1 MGQGHR
7 RPGGAVGRGT
17 WLWVWLAG
25 GALALAA
32 APARTQLP
40 GNPGAPAP
48 VPPPPAVEPV
58 QAKLPAPPAAE
69 KNGEPG
75 VLPGQ
80 ISTMPPPR
88 PVEPHFPV
96 PPPRDL
102 AFPRPPG
109 FPQELGTTRMPT
121 PEDLQRRNKFIGSIL
136 DPEMPLDLVVG
147 RTRLMVLK
155 TVPKRIQIADETIA
169 LYNLISPT
177 EVSLMGKSVGTTVLT
192 LWFPDPAD
200 PAKQEVLTYQVRVMP
215 DPEFRERQ
223 MRVYKQLE
231 VDINKAFVD
240 SVVKLNLIGDKLV
253 VTGNAKDVQEATKIL
268 QIIRPFAPNYLW
280 GSGRESPEARVP
292 LNQMPPGAKPVDPAA
307 PLTTSPGTE
316 NFVPTGNPYIVNLL
330 RIPGEQQVML
340 RVTVAEVDRA
350 AARSIGLDFN
360 IINRHGRQVFANN
373 TGSIATGGITGL
385 TGNFSG
391 LGTTNFLNA
400 APGVAAGPG
409 GFNNLPASLDN
420 GQVNL
425 AISALKELS
434 YAKTLAEPT
443 LVTMNGQTATF
454 LAGGEFPV
462 PVITGFGGGIGT
474 FGLQGVNFVPYGV
487 QVAFTPWITDRDRIR
502 LSIQASVSARDLA
515 NGTTNIGGANITG
528 LTTRFFQNVVEL
540 REGQTLAVAGLIQ
553 NNLGADASRIP
564 FIGEL
569 PILASLTGFQ
579 RITAGEQELVILI
592 TPELVH
598 PFDHGECPPLPG
610 SNLFEPSDLEFY
622 VCGRL
627 ESHYGFDFRSPVMTD
642 FNRIRQYRQMEKTY
656 LHGQHGYCP

>member
-1 MGQGHR
+1 VLALGAAAAVGAQV
-7 RPGGAVGRGT
+7 PGGS
-17 WLWVWLAG
+17 G
-25 GALALAA
+25 GA
-32 APARTQLP
+32 APV
-40 GNPGAPAP
+40 
-48 VPPPPAVEPV
+48 VPPPVIEPV
-58 QAKLPAPPAAE
+58 QAKMPP
-69 KNGEPG
+69 PG
-75 VLPGQ
+75 KIGDSGILPGQ
-80 ISTMPPPR
+80 IGNLPQPR
-88 PVEPHFPV
+88 PLAPV
-96 PPPRDL
+96 APVAPPRDL
-102 AFPRPPG
+102 TFPRQPG
-109 FPQELGTTRMPT
+109 FPQVIGTTPVAT
-121 PEDLQRRNKFIGSIL
+121 PETIQRYNDKVPAIL
-136 DPEMPLDLVVG
+136 DPEMTLDLVAG

-155 TVPKRIQIADETIA
+155 AVPKRIQIADETIA

-177 EVSLMGKSVGTTVLT
+177 EVSVIGKSVGTTVLT
-192 LWFPDPAD
+192 LWFSDQAN
-200 PAKQEVLTYQVRVMP
+200 PAKQEILTYQVRVVP
-215 DPEFRERQ
+215 DPDFRERQ

-231 VDINKAFVD
+231 VDINKTFVD
-240 SVVKLNLIGDKLV
+240 SVVHLNLVGDKLV
-253 VTGNAKDVQEATKIL
+253 ITGNAKDVQEATKIL

-307 PLTTSPGTE
+307 PQTTAPGTE

-340 RVTVAEVDRA
+340 RVTVAEVDRS

-360 IINRHGRQVFANN
+360 LINRRGRQVFANN
-373 TGSIATGGITGL
+373 TGSIATGGITSVAGGL
-385 TGNFSG
+385 GG

-400 APGVAAGPG
+400 APGVAIGPG

-420 GQVNL
+420 GQVGL

-434 YAKTLAEPT
+434 YAKTLAEPLLT
-443 LVTMNGQTATF
+443 TMNGQTATF
-454 LAGGEFPV
+454 QAGGEFPV
-462 PVITGFGGGIGT
+462 PVVSGFGGG
-474 FGLQGVNFVPYGV
+474 FGSFGQVGVSFVPYGV
-487 QVAFTPWITDRDRIR
+487 QLAFTPWITDRDRVR

-515 NGTTNIGGANITG
+515 SGFTNIGGANIIG
-528 LTTRFFQNVVEL
+528 LTTRNFQTVVEL

-553 NNLGADASRIP
+553 NNVGADASRIP

-569 PILASLTGFQ
+569 PILTSLTGFQ

-642 FNRIRQYRQMEKTY
+642 CNRIRQYRQMEKTY
-656 LHGQHGYCP
+656 LHGLHGYAP